1 MAKKEIFK
9 LIIKEFHE
17 KDIPKIV
24 ERELSIP
31 ETNKIVS
38 IIGSRRVGKTFYFYQ
53 IMRKLNVSKDK
64 ILYINFEDDR
74 ILPLELK
81 DMDSLLE
88 AYYELYP
95 NNKKSKVYLFFD
107 EIQNIDK
114 WEIYIRRI
122 YDNEN
127 VKIFVTG
134 SSSKL
139 LSKEIATSLRGRTLA
154 FELYPL
160 SFKEFLQFNN
170 QKIGKDIFYSKQ
182 RFVLSELFE
191 KYLNFGGFPEIAIE
205 KNNLQYQI
213 LDNYFEVMIYK
224 DIVERFSVRNI
235 KFLKELSKYI
245 LTNIGKKFSINSYY
259 NTVKQNASTSKSA
272 LLKYLS
278 YLEEANMI
286 MLISFFSY
294 SLKVQNVNP
303 KKAYCIDTGLRNSVS
318 FKFSKD
324 EGQLAENI
332 VFLELKRRDK
342 EIFYW
347 EEKNEVDFIIKD
359 KSEKLTAINV
369 TYTNEIDEREIKSL
383 LDFRKKYEKCIEL
396 IIITKDVE
404 KEENGIK
411 YIPIIKW
418 LLLN

>member
-1 MAKKEIFK
+1 M
-9 LIIKEFHE
+9 
-17 KDIPKIV
+17 
-24 ERELSIP
+24 
-31 ETNKIVS
+31 
-38 IIGSRRVGKTFYFYQ
+38 
-53 IMRKLNVSKDK
+53 
-64 ILYINFEDDR
+64 
-74 ILPLELK
+74 
-81 DMDSLLE
+81 
-88 AYYELYP
+88 
-95 NNKKSKVYLFFD
+95 
-107 EIQNIDK
+107 
-114 WEIYIRRI
+114 
-122 YDNEN
+122 
-127 VKIFVTG
+127 
-134 SSSKL
+134 

-154 FELYPL
+154 FEIYPL
-160 SFKEFLQFNN
+160 SFKEFLEFNN
-170 QKIGKDIFYSKQ
+170 QKIDKEVFYSKQ
-182 RFVLSELFE
+182 RFVLSEMFE

-213 LDNYFEVMIYK
+213 LANYFEVMIYK
-224 DIVERFSVRNI
+224 DIIERFSVRNI

-245 LTNIGKKFSINSYY
+245 LTNIGKKFSINAYY

-286 MLISFFSY
+286 MLIPFFSY

-303 KKAYCIDTGLRNSVS
+303 KKVYCIDTGLRNAVS

-324 EGQLAENI
+324 EGKLAENI

-347 EEKNEVDFIIKD
+347 EDKNEVDFIIKD
-359 KSEKLTAINV
+359 KSEKITAINV
-369 TYTNEIDEREIKSL
+369 TYTNEIDEREINSL
-383 LDFRKKYEKCIEL
+383 LDFRKKYEKCTEL

>member
-24 ERELSIP
+24 ERELSVP

-38 IIGSRRVGKTFYFYQ
+38 IIGSRRAGKTFYFYQ
-53 IMRKLNVSKDK
+53 LMKKLNVPKER
-64 ILYINFEDDR
+64 ILYLNFEDDR
-74 ILPLELK
+74 ILPLELE

-224 DIVERFSVRNI
+224 DIIERFSVRNI
-235 KFLKELSKYI
+235 MFLKELSKYI

-259 NTVKQNASTSKSA
+259 NTIKQNVSVSKGA

-286 MLISFFSY
+286 MLIPFFSY
-294 SLKVQNVNP
+294 SLKVQTVNP
-303 KKAYCIDTGLRNSVS
+303 KKVYCIDTGLRNSVS

-324 EGQLAENI
+324 EGKLAENI

-347 EEKNEVDFIIKD
+347 EDKNEVDFIIKD

-369 TYTNEIDEREIKSL
+369 TYTNEIDEREINSL
-383 LDFRKKYEKCIEL
+383 LDFRKKYEKCTEL

>member
-17 KDIPKIV
+17 KDIPKTV
-24 ERELSIP
+24 ERKLRIP

-38 IIGSRRVGKTFYFYQ
+38 IIGSRRAGKTFYFYH
-53 IMRKLNVSKDK
+53 IMKTLHVSKDK
-64 ILYINFEDDR
+64 ILYLNFEDDR

-81 DMDSLLE
+81 DMDSVLE

-95 NNKKSKVYLFFD
+95 DNKKSRIYLFFD

-154 FELYPL
+154 FEIYPL
-160 SFKEFLQFNN
+160 SFKEFLEFNN
-170 QKIGKDIFYSKQ
+170 QKIDKEVFYSKQ
-182 RFVLSELFE
+182 RFVLSEMFE

-213 LDNYFEVMIYK
+213 LANYFEVMIYK
-224 DIVERFSVRNI
+224 DIIERFSVRNI

-245 LTNIGKKFSINSYY
+245 LTNIGKKFSINAYY

-286 MLISFFSY
+286 MLIPFFSY

-303 KKAYCIDTGLRNSVS
+303 KKVYCIDTGLRNAVS

-324 EGQLAENI
+324 EGKLAENI

-347 EEKNEVDFIIKD
+347 EDKNEVDFIIKD
-359 KSEKLTAINV
+359 KSEKITAINV
-369 TYTNEIDEREIKSL
+369 TYTNEIDEREINSL
-383 LDFRKKYEKCIEL
+383 LDFRKKYEKCTEL